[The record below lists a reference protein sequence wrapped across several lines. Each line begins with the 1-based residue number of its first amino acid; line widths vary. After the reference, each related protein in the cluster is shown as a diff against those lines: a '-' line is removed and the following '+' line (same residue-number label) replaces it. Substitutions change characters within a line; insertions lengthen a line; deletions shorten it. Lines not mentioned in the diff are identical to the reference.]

1 MKISDPLTHRKK
13 QHTLQLEITWALAL
27 FNIKKQL
34 EITFKNHMVRPL

>member
-1 MKISDPLTHRKK
+1 MLAFAK
-13 QHTLQLEITWALAL
+13 LQLKITRELAL